1 MKLLFDENLAP
12 SLALRLADIFPQS
25 EPVDRIGLGAAQDRE
40 VWEYARKHHYT
51 LVSKDSDFHELSLL
65 YGAPPKV
72 IWIRRGNCTT
82 RQIELI
88 LRNKLEDIR
97 LLADSTES
105 TYLVIL

>member
-12 SLALRLADIFPQS
+12 FLVSVLADIFPQS
-25 EPVDRIGLGAAQDRE
+25 EHVARIGLGAAPDRE
-40 VWEYARKHHYT
+40 VWEYARKHDYT

-65 YGAPPKV
+65 YGSPPKV

-82 RQIELI
+82 RLIEFI

-97 LLADSTES
+97 TLVDNPES

>member
-1 MKLLFDENLAP
+1 MKLLFDENLVP
-12 SLALRLADIFPQS
+12 SLALKLADIFPQS
-25 EPVDRIGLGAAQDRE
+25 EHVDRIGLGAAQDRE

-72 IWIRRGNCTT
+72 VWIRRGNCTT
-82 RQIELI
+82 SQIELI

-97 LLADSTES
+97 LLADNTES